1 MIRMTRSRR
10 AAENSFLNSG
20 PVQVRGAGNHNL
32 RATRM
37 QTTQTIVPPEAR
49 IRRDIVAPR
58 LRIPGSLDIDEGTE
72 EEYNIYGEVELA
84 TSLSG
89 NSTTTPRVNRDTG
102 GAKIFRSLSLELH
115 QMIALY
121 LPEDEDLINYSRI
134 CKETLPTITCSVWRK
149 RFLQYFD
156 GVKGF
161 SPKDLTWR
169 YLFRRT
175 VCQNWIVFD
184 LRGLGLPRIDT
195 GTQKL
200 QRYYQERVL
209 QVIQGVLLESNA
221 SVCQD
226 ETGNIV
232 VRGSNL
238 SFIADLLTGQNG
250 TSYLDIV
257 DSVFNTSFFDQE
269 TANSLHRVVT
279 AADKNTLIYV
289 LQLCLT
295 PFSLHPNY
303 CNHRVNHFDI
313 SQFHAYSGP
322 RTQPVCNGVFKQ
334 QVNVRWL
341 LHVVNFFKFHLKSEG
356 EGLLAHEY
364 KELELDEIP
373 QFWVGHIMGGTQPLG
388 RHWKGAYTYM
398 DDTSLA
404 SLRVWDGQN
413 GDIHTDAL
421 DGDEG
426 FQDIDMF
433 FDDASN
439 SKFPWPAD
447 WEAVLCSNPFD
458 DIHQQNYAKR
468 KRVPPQN
475 LPGVRQFWGSCRGA
489 KNGHFFGRVHA
500 LTVQQG
506 FHGFQRITLIKYYTQ
521 VNHNGEHVY
530 DPNQV
535 WAYEGVVLP
544 GGRIIVGRWWSARG
558 NPDSNDTMC
567 GPFMWWNVDRSGPEA
582 IDENEAL
589 DFLKSFQDY
598 IEVA

>member
-1 MIRMTRSRR
+1 MTRMTRSRR
-10 AAENSFLNSG
+10 AAEKDFLNSG

-37 QTTQTIVPPEAR
+37 QTTRSIVPPGAR
-49 IRRDIVAPR
+49 IRRDIVPPR
-58 LRIPGSLDIDEGTE
+58 LRIPGSLDIGKDIE
-72 EEYNIYGEVELA
+72 EEYNMYGEVEPA
-84 TSLSG
+84 TSLFS
-89 NSTTTPRVNRDTG
+89 NPTRTPRVNRDTG
-102 GAKIFRSLSLELH
+102 AAQIFRNLSLELH

-121 LPEDEDLINYSRI
+121 LPGDRDLINYSGI
-134 CKETLPTITCSVWRK
+134 CEETRNTITHSVWRK
-149 RFLQYFD
+149 HFLQYFD
-156 GVKGF
+156 GVDGL

-169 YLFRRT
+169 YFFRRN
-175 VCQNWIVFD
+175 VCQSWIAFD
-184 LRGLGLPRIDT
+184 LRGLGLARIDT

-209 QVIQGVLLESNA
+209 QVIQGVLIESNA
-221 SVCQD
+221 SVRQD
-226 ETGNIV
+226 ENGNMV

-238 SFIADLLTGQNG
+238 SFIAELLTGHNG

-269 TANSLHRVVT
+269 TADSLDQVIT

-295 PFSLHPNY
+295 PFSLHPDY

-341 LHVVNFFKFHLKSEG
+341 LHV
-356 EGLLAHEY
+356 
-364 KELELDEIP
+364 ELELDEIP

-388 RHWKGAYTYM
+388 RHWKGAYMYM
-398 DDTSLA
+398 DGASLA
-404 SLRVWDGQN
+404 SLRVWDGQS

-421 DGDEG
+421 DGNEG

-433 FDDASN
+433 FDDAKN
-439 SKFPWPAD
+439 PKFPWPAD
-447 WEAVLCSNPFD
+447 WEAVLCSNPFN

-468 KRVPPQN
+468 KGVPPQN
-475 LPGVRQFWGSCRGA
+475 LPDVRQFWGSCRGA
-489 KNGHFFGRVHA
+489 KKGHFFGRVHA

-521 VNHNGEHVY
+521 VDHNGEHVY

-582 IDENEAL
+582 IEEKEAL
-589 DFLKSFQDY
+589 DFLNSFKKDY